1 MSRPPRLLL
10 SNTSQQ
16 MKKIHRAVQPSPF
29 LVWCRVVLPHFSDSR
44 PNGSVR
50 HGDPVAHLFRIRFH
64 HRFSVKIAP
73 GRLLRICHYEV
84 PLCMNLKMLESG
96 ADNLDVTTGKLKP
109 EQRTFSDS
117 RHSFRYIASH
127 VQQGTVS
134 AQISF
139 ENCFAGPHRARTL
152 GNAPSCLSQST
163 ESLDRASGFAVQSIS
178 VLCNAK

>member
-1 MSRPPRLLL
+1 MSRPLRLLL
-10 SNTSQQ
+10 SNSPQQ
-16 MKKIHRAVQPSPF
+16 VKKVHSAIQPSF
-29 LVWCRVVLPHFSDSR
+29 LFVVHRSALPYLSDSR
-44 PNGSVR
+44 ANGPVR
-50 HGDPVAHLFRIRFH
+50 HGYSVAHFVRIRLH
-64 HRFSVKIAP
+64 NRFSVKIAP